1 MTYCMQTDIE
11 TRIGTDDLVALADHD
26 GDGVADEAVVTQA
39 IQSAEALIDSYLAM
53 RFSVPVLAGDGSPPP
68 ALTTRAVNL
77 AVYLL
82 RLGRDSV
89 TEDARAQYEDDLAW
103 LAGVAAGRVA
113 LGTEE
118 APAEST
124 RAAGVRYETEPRLF
138 GRDEPL

>member
-1 MTYCMQTDIE
+1 MSYCTQTDIE
-11 TRIGTDDLVALADHD
+11 TRIGADDLVALADHD
-26 GDGVADEAVVTQA
+26 GDGVADQAVVAEA
-39 IQSAEALIDSYLAM
+39 IESAEALMDSYMAM

-77 AVYLL
+77 AVYFL

-103 LAGVAAGRVA
+103 LAAVAAGRVA
-113 LGTEE
+113 VGTGE
-118 APAEST
+118 APAESA
-124 RAAGVRYETEPRLF
+124 RAGGVRHESEQRLF